1 MQLTLQSDYAFRV
14 LMSLAVSSPRLSTI
28 QEIAE
33 RYQIS
38 RGHLMVVV
46 NRLSNLGFIEAIR
59 GRSGGIRLAKPAEE
73 INLADVVVA
82 MEPHFQIV
90 ECFQP
95 DGGHCLVAGGCRLR
109 SVFEEALD
117 AWLSVMRSYT
127 LADLVR
133 RNTKLTRLLTPT
145 DFGQPSPARHAH

>member
-14 LMSLAVSSPRLSTI
+14 LMTLAVSSPHLSTI

-59 GRSGGIRLAKPAEE
+59 GRGGGIRLARPAEE
-73 INLADVVVA
+73 INLADVLVG
-82 MEPHFQIV
+82 MEPNFHIV

-95 DGGHCLVAGGCRLR
+95 EGGHCLVVGSCRLR
-109 SVFEEALD
+109 SVFEEALE
-117 AWLSVMRSYT
+117 AWLSVMRGHS

-133 RNTKLTRLLTPT
+133 RNSKLSHLLMPA
-145 DFGQPSPARHAH
+145 DFVRVSQARHTQ